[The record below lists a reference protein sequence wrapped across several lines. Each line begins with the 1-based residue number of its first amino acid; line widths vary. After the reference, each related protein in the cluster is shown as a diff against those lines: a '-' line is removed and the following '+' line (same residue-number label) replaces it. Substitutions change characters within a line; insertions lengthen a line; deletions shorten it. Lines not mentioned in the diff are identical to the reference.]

1 MYNNREL
8 VTGTNEEPGAE
19 GEDNMGSHLEE
30 TIKACNKALDEA
42 KKLEKQ
48 FKTAKTAQEKDKLKK
63 MAEGAKKIGLA
74 FYNSIDAAKQK
85 DQAEMLNAF
94 KTMGL

>member
-1 MYNNREL
+1 MA
-8 VTGTNEEPGAE
+8 T
-19 GEDNMGSHLEE
+19 HLEA

-48 FKTAKTAQEKDKLKK
+48 FKAAKTAQDKEKLKK

-74 FYNSIDAAKQK
+74 FYNSIDAAKDK
-85 DQAEMLNAF
+85 DRAEMLAAF